1 MKYFDGLPLYRITIN
16 EDNTKEGMDAISL
29 VDCPAVG
36 DLFLKFNE
44 NEKILKFTADE
55 DKHIITGVA
64 LSCNL
69 PIYRVIDDV
78 ECYVIFDRETIEK
91 LVLDYS
97 RKNLFNSVNI
107 QHNDEN
113 FVDGVYLIESYL
125 LIEQGESP
133 KEFPHVEN
141 GSYIVSFKITDNE
154 LWQQIKNSGNLN
166 GFSIQGF
173 FDLLPVEEEKD
184 EFEELINEI
193 FINELSVRELMDE
206 KKQLDIT
213 TNDGKTF
220 RGQIYSV
227 GKTNGLRSAIIQDN
241 KTLEWKNVFLKDIA
255 DLKNTNIE
263 IMDWYTEEPTFK
275 KIIDNENITV
285 EKSAVVPQN
294 TIDYA
299 MDNNSVVMI
308 MYDDNE
314 NPDGKAF
321 RQCVIGSWGYT
332 KRGNQCIRVYQY
344 FGDSHS
350 SPTGTGIWR
359 LMLTKRIRDF
369 QISTSHDSIIE
380 APPLFNPTDDRG
392 MDGVI
397 RIADFLYNQSL
408 IVILWDC
415 KVI

>member
-1 MKYFDGLPLYRITIN
+1 MKYFDGLPLYKITIN
-16 EDNTKEGMDAISL
+16 EDNEKEGMDAISL

-36 DLFLKFNE
+36 DLFLKFKKE
-44 NEKILKFTADE
+44 EKLLKFTTDE
-55 DKHIITGVA
+55 EKHIITGVA

-69 PIYRVIDDV
+69 PIYRVIDEK
-78 ECYVIFDRETIEK
+78 ECYVVFDSETIQK

-97 RKNLFNSVNI
+97 KKNLFNSVNI

-113 FVDGVYLIESYL
+113 FVDGVYLIESYFVDRERG
-125 LIEQGESP
+125 IAP
-133 KEFPHVEN
+133 VEFPNVEN
-141 GSYIVSFKITDNE
+141 GSYIVSFKVTDNN
-154 LWQQIKNSGNLN
+154 LWQQIKNSGVLN

-173 FDLLPVEEEKD
+173 FDILPIEEDKD
-184 EFEELINEI
+184 DFEELFNEL

-227 GKTNGLRSAIIQDN
+227 GKTDGLRSAIIQDN
-241 KTLEWKNVFLKDIA
+241 KTLEWKNVYLKDIA
-255 DLKNTNIE
+255 DLKNTNLE
-263 IMDWYTEEPTFK
+263 ILDWYTEEPTFK
-275 KIIDNENITV
+275 KIIDNDEVTV
-285 EKSAVVPQN
+285 EKSVVVPQN

-308 MYDDNE
+308 RYDDNE
-314 NPDGKAF
+314 NTDGKMF

-332 KRGNQCIRVYQY
+332 ERGNQCIRVYQY

-350 SPTGTGIWR
+350 SETGMGIWR
-359 LMLTKRIRDF
+359 LLLTKRIVDF

-397 RIADFLYNQSL
+397 RIAEFLL
-408 IVILWDC
+408 
-415 KVI
+415 